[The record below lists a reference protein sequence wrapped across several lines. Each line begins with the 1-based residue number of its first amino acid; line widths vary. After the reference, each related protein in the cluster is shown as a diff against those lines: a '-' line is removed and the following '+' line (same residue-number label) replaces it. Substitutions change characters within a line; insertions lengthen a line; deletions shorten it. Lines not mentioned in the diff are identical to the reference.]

1 MKLILKISF
10 FTLLVLCFSCESS
23 GRLFVICEDCSA
35 EDPEMVDLNI
45 KMSRDNIGLIEIKI
59 YDGNLEDDNLY
70 EIFRGSGEFTHS
82 VPVNKK
88 YTLTATVQI
97 GGNTYTSVDSAFP
110 RVKYDK
116 YSCDEPCYYVY
127 DNNINLVVKYYE

>member
-1 MKLILKISF
+1 
-10 FTLLVLCFSCESS
+10 
-23 GRLFVICEDCSA
+23 
-35 EDPEMVDLNI
+35 MVDLNI
-45 KMSRDNIGLIEIKI
+45 KISHESINLIEIKVYEGTI
-59 YDGNLEDDNLY
+59 EDNNLY
-70 EIFRGSGEFTHS
+70 EIFRSSGVITHS

-88 YTLTATVQI
+88 YTLTATFLL

-127 DNNINLVVKYYE
+127 DNNINLMLKYYE

>member
-1 MKLILKISF
+1 MKLLIKISF

-23 GRLFVICEDCSA
+23 GRLFVICDDCRA

-45 KMSRDNIGLIEIKI
+45 KISPDNIDLIEIKI
-59 YDGNLEDDNLY
+59 YEGNLEDNNLY
-70 EIFRGSGEFTHS
+70 ETIRSSGIIIHS

-88 YTLTATVQI
+88 YTLTATVQL
-97 GGNTYTSVDSAFP
+97 GGITYTSVDSAFP

-116 YSCDEPCYYVY
+116 YSCDDPCYYVY
-127 DNNINLVVKYYE
+127 DNNINLMLKYYE